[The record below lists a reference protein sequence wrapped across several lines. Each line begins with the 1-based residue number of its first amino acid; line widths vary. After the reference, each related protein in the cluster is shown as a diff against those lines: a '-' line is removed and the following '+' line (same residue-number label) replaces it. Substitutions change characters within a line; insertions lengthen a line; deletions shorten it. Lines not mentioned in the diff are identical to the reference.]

1 MVYRQGARAVLVGRR
16 NAGKSSL
23 LNMLLRADRAIVT
36 PIPGTTRDTLEET
49 ANLHGIPV
57 VLIDTAGIGET
68 DDPVERLG
76 VARSRAA
83 LAAAD
88 LALLVLDASAPPTPE
103 DAEIAALVEGKPVI
117 VVLNKCDLID
127 VEACS
132 QIDVQTSD
140 KRQEIGDKAVSRLPS
155 LVSLLGAKAVILTS
169 ALTGAGLDD
178 LAEAVAR
185 VLLGGVPM
193 SSERLVSNPRHRDAL
208 ERAAGHVRDA
218 LEGYARHV
226 PADLLAVDLT
236 AALAAIGE
244 ITGDGVH
251 DDLLAAIFSRF
262 CIGK

>member
-1 MVYRQGARAVLVGRR
+1 
-16 NAGKSSL
+16 
-23 LNMLLRADRAIVT
+23 
-36 PIPGTTRDTLEET
+36 
-49 ANLHGIPV
+49 

-88 LALLVLDASAPPTPE
+88 LALLVLDASVPPMPE

-117 VVLNKCDLID
+117 VVLNKSDLID
-127 VEACS
+127 RE
-132 QIDVQTSD
+132 TRD
-140 KRQEIGDKAVSRLPS
+140 KRQETEDTAISRLLSP
-155 LVSLLGAKAVILTS
+155 VSVSGIKVVVATS
-169 ALTGAGLDD
+169 ALTGAGLDE
-178 LAEAVAR
+178 LARAVAG
-185 VLLGGVPM
+185 VLLGGAPIDG
-193 SSERLVSNPRHRDAL
+193 ERLVSNPRHRDAL
-208 ERAAGHVRDA
+208 ERAAGHVGDA
-218 LEGYARHV
+218 LDGYARHV

-236 AALAAIGE
+236 AALTAIGE